1 MPLILHIETATD
13 TCSAALSN
21 NGKLITLKETVKT
34 RSHASLLTVF
44 IDEILKENKIAVAD
58 LDAVAASKGP
68 GSYTGLRIGV
78 ATAKGLCYGAGKPLI
93 SVNTLQS
100 MCATFLLNKKPE
112 FGFLFCPLIDAR
124 RMEVYFALFDNDLRF
139 VESTAAVVLDETFL
153 ANYLKKTK
161 IYFFGDGAEKLKPL
175 LANNTNAIFE
185 TDFFP
190 SAKGMIELAERKFNS
205 NEFEDMAYF
214 EPFYLK
220 DFVGVK
226 KL

>member
-13 TCSAALSN
+13 TCSAAISN

-100 MCATFLLNKKPE
+100 MCAAFLMDKK
-112 FGFLFCPLIDAR
+112 FGDDYLYCPLIDAR
-124 RMEVYFALFDNDLRF
+124 RMEVYFALFDEELRF
-139 VESTAAVVLDETFL
+139 IESTAAVILDEAFL

-175 LANNTNAIFE
+175 LAHNTNAIFE

-220 DFVGVK
+220 DFVGVSNR
-226 KL
+226 